1 MPFTY
6 HSHSGEFCLHASGK
20 LEEVVLEAINKNF
33 KILGLSE
40 HSPRLSIQDFYPEE
54 KHLEE
59 TDLVSSFEKYIACA
73 RDLQKRYTNQIKILV
88 GMETEW
94 IHDSFT
100 IQQLDYFKKYD
111 LQYIIGSIHHEM
123 VISFK
128 PNIIGH
134 FDLIRIFS
142 PQHKFSE
149 KVLSIISKTI
159 DLCVEQNALFEI
171 NSRAYK
177 KNLEFP
183 YPHPEIIKII
193 QAKGGKFTISDDSHG
208 PSDLGLYYSKLI
220 PFLHESGIDKIYY
233 IDYDSESGKIITK
246 EYENFFTDSF
256 WKN

>member
-149 KVLSIISKTI
+149 K
-159 DLCVEQNALFEI
+159 
-171 NSRAYK
+171 
-177 KNLEFP
+177 
-183 YPHPEIIKII
+183 II

-208 PSDLGLYYSKLI
+208 PSELGLYYSKLI